1 MKRVALLCCAVLLGL
16 ALAPKSPAQMGM
28 DLFRKPTIESAFN
41 PVVGK
46 GAAYAMMTK
55 RDNGTPRTI
64 EMAVVGKESVDGK
77 DAYWLEFTVNSER
90 GPIVA
95 KSLMT
100 KGDLEMHR
108 MIMQMNGQAMELPMN
123 MARQNAAQQALN
135 KEDWHSVGNESVTVP
150 GGTFD
155 TVHWRNDKKNSD
167 IWISDKVSPYGLVK
181 ETSPDSSMTLVKTMD
196 SYTDK
201 ITGPVTK
208 FDPTQLMRQQQKN

>member
-1 MKRVALLCCAVLLGL
+1 VLLGL

-46 GAAYAMMTK
+46 GAVYTMTSK
-55 RDNGTPRTI
+55 RDSTPKTM
-64 EMAVVGKESVDGK
+64 EMAVVGKDSVDGK
-77 DAYWLEFTVNSER
+77 DGYWLEFTMTTEK
-90 GPIVA
+90 GPFVG

-100 KGDLEMHR
+100 KGDFEIHR
-108 MIMQMNGQAMELPMN
+108 MILQMNGQAMELPMN
-123 MARQNAAQQALN
+123 MSRQNTAEKALN

-150 GGTFD
+150 AGTFD

-167 IWISDKVSPYGLVK
+167 IWISDKVSPFGMVK
-181 ETSPDSSMTLVKTMD
+181 EVSPDSSMVLVKTMD
-196 SYTDK
+196 SYQDK

-208 FDPTQLMRQQQKN
+208 FDPSAFMRQRQQ

>member
-1 MKRVALLCCAVLLGL
+1 MKRVALLCCAVLMGL

-46 GAAYAMMTK
+46 GAAYQRTNK
-55 RDNGTPRTI
+55 RGPQTM

-77 DAYWLEFTVNSER
+77 DGYWLEFTVTTEK
-90 GPIVA
+90 GPFVG

-100 KGDLEMHR
+100 KGDFEIHR
-108 MIMQMNGQAMELPMN
+108 MIMQMNGQAMELPMG
-123 MARQNAAQQALN
+123 MARQNQAATALN

-150 GGTFD
+150 AGTFD

-167 IWISDKVSPYGLVK
+167 VWVSDKVSPFGLVK
-181 ETSPDSSMTLVKTMD
+181 ETSPDSSMVLVKTMD
-196 SYTDK
+196 SYADK

-208 FDPTQLMRQQQKN
+208 FDPSSMMRQRPQQ